1 MSVKAMAEVWEHSK
15 SQGNALVLMLAIA
28 DHVNESTGDAW
39 PSIKRLASY
48 CNIDRSTVIRNIN
61 ALIKAGEL
69 SKVPGDGRENT
80 RYRITLHNSCG
91 RTVAT
96 SRTRATPAVAPVPP
110 LQSHPC
116 DTIPYRTVNDPLK
129 NNKGDF
135 DAFWSQYPNRVAK
148 GAAKTAYSRA
158 LKKVSHD
165 DIMAGLARYN
175 PNPQFIC
182 NPATWLNQERWSD
195 EHINLAKQS
204 DDAERIGRTSDAFEK
219 AAHYFA
225 ERDAQ
230 AGMGDRREAA
240 KHRDAPATLIDVSG
254 MDSDDDAAR

>member
-80 RYRITLHNSCG
+80 RYRITLYNSCG
-91 RTVAT
+91 RGGAT
-96 SRTRATPAVAPVPP
+96 SRGSATSEVAEARP
-110 LQSHPC
+110 LQSRRR
-116 DTIPYRTVNDPLK
+116 DTNRYITVNDPL
-129 NNKGDF
+129 NNIKGDF
-135 DAFWSQYPNRVAK
+135 DSFWQQYPKKVGK

-158 LKKVSHD
+158 LKKVSHA

-175 PNPQFIC
+175 PDPQYTC
-182 NPATWLNQERWSD
+182 NPTTWLNQERWSD
-195 EHINLAKQS
+195 EYIHTAKQS

-219 AAHYFA
+219 AANFFA
-225 ERDAQ
+225 QRDAQ
-230 AGMGDRREAA
+230 TSMGNRREAA
-240 KHRDAPATLIDVSG
+240 EHRDAPAAIIDGSR
-254 MDSDDDAAR
+254 MDSDDENAR

>member
-1 MSVKAMAEVWEHSK
+1 VAE
-15 SQGNALVLMLAIA
+15 A
-28 DHVNESTGDAW
+28 
-39 PSIKRLASY
+39 R
-48 CNIDRSTVIRNIN
+48 
-61 ALIKAGEL
+61 
-69 SKVPGDGRENT
+69 
-80 RYRITLHNSCG
+80 
-91 RTVAT
+91 
-96 SRTRATPAVAPVPP
+96 P
-110 LQSHPC
+110 LQSRRR
-116 DTIPYRTVNDPLK
+116 DTNRYITVNDPL
-129 NNKGDF
+129 NNIKGDF

-219 AAHYFA
+219 AAHYFSQ
-225 ERDAQ
+225 RDAQ
-230 AGMGDRREAA
+230 AGMGNGQEAA
-240 KHRDAPATLIDVSG
+240 KHRDAPATLTDVSG
-254 MDSDDDAAR
+254 MDSDDEDAG